1 MCYQSELAMRMI
13 KSVAS
18 VCLLNDDIDD
28 SDQLIKKSWS
38 FLVAFLKNL
47 SVFSLGLRTFAFNY
61 FKKIKLGTVHH
72 PPPEGEGAG
81 GFLLGPDK
89 IKINRIPLK
98 GSLYSLFFFFFL
110 VRHLN
115 YSVELLKDDWFFH
128 QLCGHRD
135 VT

>member
-1 MCYQSELAMRMI
+1 MI

-28 SDQLIKKSWS
+28 NDQLIKKSWW
-38 FLVAFLKNL
+38 FVVAFLKRL
-47 SVFSLGLRTFAFNY
+47 SVFSLCLRTFALNY

-72 PPPEGEGAG
+72 PLPEGEGAG

-89 IKINRIPLK
+89 IKINLIPLK

-110 VRHLN
+110 CVILTTALN
-115 YSVELLKDDWFFH
+115 
-128 QLCGHRD
+128 C
-135 VT
+135 